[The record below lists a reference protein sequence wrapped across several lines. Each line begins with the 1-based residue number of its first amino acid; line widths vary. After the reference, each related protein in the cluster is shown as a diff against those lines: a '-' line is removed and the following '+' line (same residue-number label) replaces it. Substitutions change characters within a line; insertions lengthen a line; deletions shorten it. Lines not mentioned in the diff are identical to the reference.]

1 MEIKYLEKK
10 EIVFIMWL
18 TLSLIPL
25 LIIAQDNVQT
35 TLEGLSVF
43 LLTDLWY

>member
-10 EIVFIMWL
+10 EIVVIMWL

-43 LLTDLWY
+43 LATDLW